1 MAVQWPLALP
11 QKPLQDGYKRTIPNN
26 LIRSSMDTG
35 SDKVRRRGRFK
46 PQVVTASY
54 LLRPN
59 YVYQGQRFDQKA
71 VLEQFVHNS
80 IAEGAVAF
88 NFPHPETGS
97 LVRARLKATSDG
109 LFDISQY
116 KDTLCWVVTLTFEI
130 WPDVKA

>member
-1 MAVQWPLALP
+1 MAVRWPLALP

-46 PQVVTASY
+46 PQVVTATY
-54 LLRPN
+54 LLNPRALYN
-59 YVYQGQRFDQKA
+59 GSRWNQKD
-71 VLEQFVHNS
+71 VLESFVHNS
-80 IAEGAVAF
+80 IAEGAVCF
-88 NFPHPETGS
+88 NLPHPETGT
-97 LVRARLKATSDG
+97 LVRARLKAANDG

-116 KDTLCWVVTLTFEI
+116 KDTMCWVATLTFEI